1 MAREEAH
8 RHNDLTSTPA
18 PTTPDR
24 LMSDFGQWLAANQS
38 NVIAALVLLIVGILL
53 AFLLRLLAVRAVSA
67 AERALPGRPLR
78 TSLPGF
84 ARDWRVSDIVGAVV
98 FWAVLLFFVATAANA
113 LGLALLTTAVATLSE
128 FVPGVFAAVLI
139 LVVGFVAGNLA
150 RGAVN
155 AAVAG
160 QGGLVSPGLGQLV
173 RLAIIIAAVLIAVA
187 ELGIEIAI
195 LTAILSV
202 ALAALLGGFA
212 LAFGLGART
221 AISNI
226 IGSHYLRQTFEVG
239 QRVRIGGVE
248 GTIAELTSIAV
259 ILDVPDGRVIVPAKQ
274 FGEMQSTL
282 LVKGDH
288 T

>member
-1 MAREEAH
+1 
-8 RHNDLTSTPA
+8 
-18 PTTPDR
+18 
-24 LMSDFGQWLAANQS
+24 MSDFGQWFAAHQS
-38 NVIAALVLLIVGILL
+38 NVIAAVVLLVVGILL
-53 AFLLRLLAVRAVSA
+53 AFLLRRLAVRAVAA
-67 AERALPGRPLR
+67 AERAIPGRPLR
-78 TSLPGF
+78 APLPGL
-84 ARDWRVSDIVGAVV
+84 ARQWRVSDIVGAVV

-113 LGLALLTTAVATLSE
+113 LGLALLTTVVTTLSE
-128 FVPGVFAAVLI
+128 FVPRLFAAVLI
-139 LVVGFVAGNLA
+139 LVFGFVAGNLA

-155 AAVAG
+155 AAAAG
-160 QGGLVSPGLGQLV
+160 PATVVSPGLAELA

-187 ELGIEIAI
+187 ELGIEIAL

-288 T
+288 A